1 MERISAFDKSTLA
14 DSHGRRQDAH
24 GRNGGT
30 ALHKLGRRP
39 QKRPTGEH
47 DMLQPVGQGINT
59 QSILADGPVLLTL
72 VIIDLAPR
80 PAVTKE
86 VSTMPW

>member
-1 MERISAFDKSTLA
+1 MERISAFDKTTLA
-14 DSHGRRQDAH
+14 DSHGRRQHAH

-47 DMLQPVGQGINT
+47 DMLQPVDGALTT
-59 QSILADGPVLLTL
+59 QSVLPLL
-72 VIIDLAPR
+72 EEIG
-80 PAVTKE
+80 
-86 VSTMPW
+86 SHM